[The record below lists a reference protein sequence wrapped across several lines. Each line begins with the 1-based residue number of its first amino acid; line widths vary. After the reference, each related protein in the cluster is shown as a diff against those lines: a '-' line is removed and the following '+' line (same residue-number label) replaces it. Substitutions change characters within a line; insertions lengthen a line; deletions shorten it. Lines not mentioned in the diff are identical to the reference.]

1 MIYLNGVFRD
11 EGPALDPSDRGFT
24 LGDGVFETLA
34 ARDGAIEWFDAH
46 WTRLETG
53 AGALGFPVPV
63 DGPTARTAMEELL
76 ARLGFSGTGSLAAIR
91 CTVSRGP
98 AGSGRGLE
106 PPEQVT
112 PTVLIQVVPIAA
124 SGEAVSAVVVSTV
137 RNEYSLGS
145 RIKSLSALDQ
155 IAAMREARAENA
167 GEGILRNT
175 QGRMACGA
183 RTNLFV
189 VTGGVVVTPPVREGA
204 LPGIVRGALLEFLP
218 QRGIEVIEAPVTE
231 TAMLAADELFATN
244 SLLGVVGLRLPGGQ
258 APGPMT
264 RRVRHL
270 WSAVRGLR

>member
-1 MIYLNGVFRD
+1 MIYLNGVFRED
-11 EGPALDPSDRGFT
+11 GPALDPSDRGFT

-46 WTRLETG
+46 WARLEAG
-53 AGALGFPVPV
+53 AGLLGFRVPL
-63 DGPTARTAMEELL
+63 DGPAARAAMEDLL
-76 ARLGFSGTGSLAAIR
+76 ARTGLTGTGCLAAIR

-98 AGSGRGLE
+98 AGSQRGLE

-112 PTVLIQVVPIAA
+112 PTILIQAVPISDSTDVLSAA
-124 SGEAVSAVVVSTV
+124 IVSTV

-155 IAAMREARAENA
+155 VTAMREARAQGA

-189 VTGGVVVTPPVREGA
+189 VTGGVVITPPVGEGA

-218 QRGIEVIEAPVTE
+218 QRGIEVIEAPVSE
-231 TAMLAADELFATN
+231 TVLVAADELFATN
-244 SLLGVVGLRLPGGQ
+244 SLVGVMGLRLPGGPEQ
-258 APGPMT
+258 GPVT
-264 RRVRHL
+264 VRAREL
-270 WSAVRGLR
+270 WHDVRGR